1 MLVSVKE
8 SICTLAKV
16 SFNFKLSLTLN
27 QKRNLTTVPPMPF
40 DVYHSTRNA
49 SFKKKIKLMECLRSN
64 LFVFHFVCDLRELFR

>member
-16 SFNFKLSLTLN
+16 SFNFKLSPTLN
-27 QKRNLTTVPPMPF
+27 QKRNLTTVPPVPF

-49 SFKKKIKLMECLRSN
+49 SFKKNEVNGMLKVKSFCL
-64 LFVFHFVCDLRELFR
+64 LFC

>member
-16 SFNFKLSLTLN
+16 SFNFKLSPTLN
-27 QKRNLTTVPPMPF
+27 QKRNLTTPVPF

-49 SFKKKIKLMECLRSN
+49 SFKKIKLMEC
-64 LFVFHFVCDLRELFR
+64 